1 MTLFSPFLVLGTP
14 FLILAIQ
21 LKLYFASIALT
32 LATYLPK
39 IVRSTTLLGTADFL
53 VHHIYYMLLPFTQH
67 YWFYSRGGTLYSKSS
82 RLIPDKP
89 LPGFR
94 FPLWWPTQP
103 EEVLAKCP
111 LGIIH
116 SLGATGVTW
125 SFFFL
130 ARVTSF
136 T

>member
-1 MTLFSPFLVLGTP
+1 MTLFSPFPVLGTP

-53 VHHIYYMLLPFTQH
+53 VHHITTCFTLHTALLVLLK
-67 YWFYSRGGTLYSKSS
+67 GTLYSKSS

-89 LPGFR
+89 L
-94 FPLWWPTQP
+94 
-103 EEVLAKCP
+103 
-111 LGIIH
+111 LG
-116 SLGATGVTW
+116 V
-125 SFFFL
+125 
-130 ARVTSF
+130 
-136 T
+136 